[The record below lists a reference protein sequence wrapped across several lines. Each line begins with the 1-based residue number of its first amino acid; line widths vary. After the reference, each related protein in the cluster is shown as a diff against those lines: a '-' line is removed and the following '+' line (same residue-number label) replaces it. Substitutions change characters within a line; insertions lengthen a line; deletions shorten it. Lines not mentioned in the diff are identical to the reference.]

1 MAVRRTNQSRS
12 GLSRDA
18 TIAVLL
24 VVLIGGGLFL
34 IPWLRPERFTA
45 TALFDVSADEI
56 SYTGE
61 PIAFDQRRHDIFCK
75 TQIAYLHS
83 YFVLQSAL
91 RTPGIGALSILAP
104 HEDKVQWMQD
114 NLDVGYESNS
124 EILHIELHGTED
136 QSEDLRAIVD
146 AVCDAYVKE
155 VIFEVSQRQL
165 VIRDS
170 KERASEELRK
180 KLERL
185 IDERNTLTDG
195 LPETKAK
202 LETANIEID
211 ALSEFWRG
219 LLVGTERDAFQDR
232 APGRIRLIQKANVTS
247 ENDSF
252 PGKPTE
258 SRD

>member
-1 MAVRRTNQSRS
+1 MAVSRTNQSRS

-24 VVLIGGGLFL
+24 LVLIGCGLFL
-34 IPWLRPERFTA
+34 IPVLRPERFTA
-45 TALFDVSADEI
+45 TALFNVSTDEI

-61 PIAFDQRRHDIFCK
+61 PIPFDQRRDDVFRK
-75 TQIAYLHS
+75 TQVAYLQS

-104 HEDKVQWMQD
+104 HEDKVQWLQD
-114 NLDVGYESNS
+114 NLDVGFESNS

-136 QSEDLRAIVD
+136 QTEDLRAIVD
-146 AVCDAYVKE
+146 AVCDAYSKE
-155 VIFEVSQRQL
+155 VIFEESQRRL
-165 VIRDS
+165 VVRDS

-185 IDERNTLTDG
+185 IEERNALTDG
-195 LPETKAK
+195 SPETKAI
-202 LETANIEID
+202 LEAANIEIG

-219 LLVGTERDAFQDR
+219 LLVGTERDAFRDG
-232 APGRIRLIQKANVTS
+232 APDRIRLIQKATVTS